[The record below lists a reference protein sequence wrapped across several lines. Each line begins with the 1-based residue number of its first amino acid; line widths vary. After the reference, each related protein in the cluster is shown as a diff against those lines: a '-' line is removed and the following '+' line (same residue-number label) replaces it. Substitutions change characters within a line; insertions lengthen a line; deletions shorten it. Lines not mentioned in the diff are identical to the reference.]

1 MIRSFLMPSAWIGL
15 PLMLAALQAQPEHA
29 GTPRAY
35 DAYGPPE
42 AVELAE
48 VAYNSE
54 SYQRHKVVTKGEL
67 RALGGQLDKFLLVDG
82 TARVLVIPVQEL
94 ADEPRR
100 LIGQR
105 VEVTGIV
112 RSLPTN
118 QQMVGCRAQMML
130 ESKCADPDL
139 PVLPNAQ
146 IDWPPISIT
155 IFDLAETGAAPRAGP
170 ETEGV
175 DLEDIL
181 RPDTSYAGQTL
192 RVIGLFGGRD
202 LLGELPAGSAPTAQ
216 DWVLRQPP
224 HAIWVTGR
232 KPQGKGWK
240 LDPTY
245 KGDGVRWVEVNG
257 RVEVKGGVAFLRA
270 SKVTLVSAPKKQE

>member
-1 MIRSFLMPSAWIGL
+1 MPGARIVL
-15 PLMLAALQAQPEHA
+15 ILVLAALQAQPEHP

-42 AVELAE
+42 AVDLAE

-54 SYQRHKVVTKGEL
+54 SYQRHKVLTKGEL
-67 RALGGQLDKFLLVDG
+67 RALGGQLDKFLLVDEN
-82 TARVLVIPVQEL
+82 ARVLVIPVPEL
-94 ADEPRR
+94 TDVRR

-112 RSLPTN
+112 RSLPTH
-118 QQMVGCRAQMML
+118 QQVVGCRGQFMP

-139 PVLPNAQ
+139 PALPNAQ

-155 IFDLAETGAAPRAGP
+155 IYELAETGTAPRAAP
-170 ETEGV
+170 ETEGLR
-175 DLEDIL
+175 LEEIV
-181 RPDTSYAGQTL
+181 RPDTAYAGQTV

-202 LLGELPAGSAPTAQ
+202 LLGELPAGSAPTSQ

-232 KPQGKGWK
+232 KPQGRGWK
-240 LDPTY
+240 LDPDY
-245 KGDGVRWVEVNG
+245 EGDGVRWIEVTG
-257 RVEVKGGVAFLRA
+257 RVEVKGGAAFLRA
-270 SKVTLVSAPKKQE
+270 SKVLLVSAPKDPE

>member
-1 MIRSFLMPSAWIGL
+1 MHGARSGL
-15 PLMLAALQAQPEHA
+15 TLLLAALQAQPEHP
-29 GTPRAY
+29 GPPRAY
-35 DAYGPPE
+35 DAYGPPQ

-67 RALGGQLDKFLLVDG
+67 RALGGLLDKFLLVDG
-82 TARVLVIPVQEL
+82 TARVLLIPVPEL

-112 RSLPTN
+112 RSLPTS
-118 QQMVGCRAQMML
+118 QQMVGCRAQTML

-139 PVLPNAQ
+139 PALPNAQ
-146 IDWPPISIT
+146 VDWPPISIT
-155 IFDLAETGAAPRAGP
+155 VYELAETGAAPRAAP
-170 ETEGV
+170 ETEGLR
-175 DLEDIL
+175 LEQIL
-181 RPDTSYAGQTL
+181 QPEAPYAGRAV

-202 LLGELPAGSAPTAQ
+202 LLGELPAGSASTSQ

-245 KGDGVRWVEVNG
+245 KGDGVRWIEVTG
-257 RVEVKGGVAFLRA
+257 RVEVRDGVAFLRA
-270 SKVTLVSAPKKQE
+270 SKVTLVSAPKNPE

>member
-1 MIRSFLMPSAWIGL
+1 MALGGAGL
-15 PLMLAALQAQPEHA
+15 ALTLGTLLAQPEPP

-67 RALGGQLDKFLLVDG
+67 RALGGLLDKFLLVDG
-82 TARVLVIPVQEL
+82 TARVLVIPVPEL
-94 ADEPRR
+94 ADGPRR

-105 VEVTGIV
+105 VEVAGIV

-118 QQMVGCRAQMML
+118 QQTVACRAQMML
-130 ESKCADPDL
+130 ESKCADPEL
-139 PVLPNAQ
+139 PALPNAQ
-146 IDWPPISIT
+146 VDWPPISIT
-155 IFDLAETGAAPRAGP
+155 IIDLAETGAAPRAGAQP
-170 ETEGV
+170 EGL
-175 DLEDIL
+175 DLAEIVQ
-181 RPDTSYAGQTL
+181 PGTAYAGQTV

-202 LLGELPAGSAPTAQ
+202 LLGELPAGSAPTSQ

-224 HAIWVTGR
+224 HTIWVTGR
-232 KPQGKGWK
+232 KPQGSGWR

-245 KGDGVRWVEVNG
+245 KGDGMRWIEVTGKVEV
-257 RVEVKGGVAFLRA
+257 RGGVPVLRA
-270 SKVTLVSAPKKQE
+270 SKVTLVSAPKSPPPE

>member
-1 MIRSFLMPSAWIGL
+1 MQDLVLAGAGL
-15 PLMLAALQAQPEHA
+15 ALALGTLLTQPQPP
-29 GTPRAY
+29 GTSRVY

-42 AVELAE
+42 AVDLDA

-54 SYQRHKVVTKGEL
+54 SYQRRKVVTKGEL
-67 RALGGQLDKFLLVDG
+67 RPLGGLLDKFQLVDG
-82 TARVLVIPVQEL
+82 TARVLVIPVPEL
-94 ADEPRR
+94 ADGPRR
-100 LIGQR
+100 LIGRR

-112 RSLPTN
+112 RSLPTS

-139 PVLPNAQ
+139 PALPNAQ
-146 IDWPPISIT
+146 VDWPPVSIT
-155 IFDLAETGAAPRAGP
+155 IFDLSESGASPRAAG
-170 ETEGV
+170 ESEGI
-175 DLEDIL
+175 DLADIVK
-181 RPDTSYAGQTL
+181 PDTAFAGQTV

-202 LLGELPAGSAPTAQ
+202 LLGELPPGSAPSPQ

-232 KPQGKGWK
+232 KPQGRGWK

-245 KGDGVRWVEVNG
+245 KGDGVRWIEVSG
-257 RVEVKGGVAFLRA
+257 RVEVRGGVAVLRA
-270 SKVTLVSAPKKQE
+270 SKVTLVAAPRAAAPE